1 MKININ
7 KMSLEDRIQRR
18 MERRGYSD
26 PSSSNPDEI
35 KYKEAVRRV
44 KRIKGFYTHA
54 LIYVV
59 INTMIVIINVQ
70 NLGEG
75 ESYFQ
80 WHNFI
85 TAFFWGIGLLAHG
98 LSVFLPGMILGSDWE
113 ERKIRELMEKEQS
126 NRSKWK

>member
-1 MKININ
+1 
-7 KMSLEDRIQRR
+7 MSIEDRTQRR
-18 MERRGYSD
+18 MDRRDFKNYIPTSPED
-26 PSSSNPDEI
+26 A
-35 KYKEAVRRV
+35 KYYEALKRV

-54 LIYVV
+54 LVYLVINLMFVV
-59 INTMIVIINVQ
+59 INYQ

-113 ERKIRELMEKEQS
+113 ERKIKELMEKEKKR
-126 NRSKWK
+126 NWE